1 MNGAISAMPLYL
13 VNANIWFWRWFDV
26 FPEAVGQ
33 RFQVPPGFS
42 PDEIAQEVLTFFSE
56 VPSERIFLTDFT
68 LHTIGI
74 RLGRAGLWDVF
85 VEFAQAWTPRLVRLE
100 GQEFAALRDVAVSFQ
115 LDFDDAYQI
124 AATNKLAAQTG
135 QSVFIVSYDTDFDRT
150 PYGRMTPAQALDL
163 ERRR

>member
-1 MNGAISAMPLYL
+1 L
-13 VNANIWFWRWFDV
+13 NANVWLWHWFYQ
-26 FPEAVGQ
+26 FPEPFRQLFRAPAGAT
-33 RFQVPPGFS
+33 
-42 PDEIAQEVLTFFSE
+42 PDQIAQEVDDFFSE

-68 LHTIGI
+68 LHTVGI

-124 AATNKLAAQTG
+124 AAMNKLAAQTG

>member
-1 MNGAISAMPLYL
+1 
-13 VNANIWFWRWFDV
+13 
-26 FPEAVGQ
+26 
-33 RFQVPPGFS
+33 
-42 PDEIAQEVLTFFSE
+42 
-56 VPSERIFLTDFT
+56 
-68 LHTIGI
+68 
-74 RLGRAGLWDVF
+74 LWDVF

-124 AATNKLAAQTG
+124 AAMNKLAAQTG

>member
-1 MNGAISAMPLYL
+1 L
-13 VNANIWFWRWFDV
+13 VLQ
-26 FPEAVGQ
+26 FPEPFRQLFRAPAGAT
-33 RFQVPPGFS
+33 
-42 PDEIAQEVLTFFSE
+42 PDQIAQEVDDFFSE

-124 AATNKLAAQTG
+124 AAMNKLAAQTG

>member
-1 MNGAISAMPLYL
+1 MSEAIEAAPLYL
-13 VNANIWFWRWFDV
+13 LNANVWLWHWFYQ
-26 FPEAVGQ
+26 FPEPFRQLFRAPAGAT
-33 RFQVPPGFS
+33 
-42 PDEIAQEVLTFFSE
+42 PDQIAQEVDDFFSE

-124 AATNKLAAQTG
+124 AAMNKLAAQTG
-135 QSVFIVSYDTDFDRT
+135 QSVFTVSYDTDFDRT